1 MINYKDVTIEQMYY
15 FIDADVICDADKKQ
29 VIIVERNEDIE

>member
-1 MINYKDVTIEQMYY
+1 MINYNEITLEQID

-29 VIIVERNEDIE
+29 VIIQERTDEVE

>member
-1 MINYKDVTIEQMYY
+1 MINYDEITLEQMDY